1 MKTAKEILEFILAL
15 ILLVPTALIV
25 LLAYGG
31 MLLIRE
37 LMIFMGEWQE

>member
-1 MKTAKEILEFILAL
+1 MNTVKEILRFILAL
-15 ILLVPTALIV
+15 ILFIPFSIVVLI
-25 LLAYGG
+25 AYSG